1 MIGAL
6 MALLYTLPRLV
17 RHPTEVA
24 VVAVCVYFA
33 SSFLSFFLGLDF
45 VWPSIA
51 DLFGYRNITTIL
63 IHCTVVVLTAAQQ
76 VVLINWSYPLDVA
89 RTKARKRVASFGAML
104 ILLVAMFVFAL
115 PPRRH
120 DAETA
125 SLLNM
130 ENSRYVTYLCV
141 YIGVVA
147 VGQIITMRLSVH
159 YAGIVGRAWLRRGM
173 WIVVTGAGFIL
184 VYCAMRYVE
193 IIGVQSGADMT
204 RWDPLQWLAGD
215 VGSLLELV
223 GWTIPGWGPWLSHVH
238 RWTGDYRAYRQLYPL
253 WTALYEAAPMIAK
266 EPPGSRLASL
276 LPPRD
281 LEHRLYRRVI
291 EILDGQLALRPYLHP
306 GDVEDAR
313 RRARES
319 GLEEKRCQAIAEAF
333 QLCAALRAKAD
344 GLAAAAPADTLFAT
358 PGDLPDQVQWL
369 TMVAEE
375 FGRITPREVGASVLR
390 ASRA

>member
-266 EPPGSRLASL
+266 EPPALGWPACYPRGTSNIASIGESSRSWTDSWPCVHTSIPATSRT
-276 LPPRD
+276 PGAGRGNPDSKKRGARPSPR
-281 LEHRLYRRVI
+281 HFSC
-291 EILDGQLALRPYLHP
+291 
-306 GDVEDAR
+306 AR
-313 RRARES
+313 RCAPKPTDSRPPHPRTRFS
-319 GLEEKRCQAIAEAF
+319 PHQAIF
-333 QLCAALRAKAD
+333 
-344 GLAAAAPADTLFAT
+344 
-358 PGDLPDQVQWL
+358 L
-369 TMVAEE
+369 TRSS
-375 FGRITPREVGASVLR
+375 G
-390 ASRA
+390 